1 MGDAGREGRAKGRRR
16 PSSDELERSMDQ
28 LSLEQAL
35 ADAELANSRV
45 IELTRQLVEAR
56 QKIAGL
62 EGPGPVVRALTSLR
76 HRIVAMLRGSP
87 LEAWAR
93 RLRAKLGR

>member
-1 MGDAGREGRAKGRRR
+1 M
-16 PSSDELERSMDQ
+16 PSSPT
-28 LSLEQAL
+28 A
-35 ADAELANSRV
+35 AV
-45 IELTRQLVEAR
+45 IELTRELVEAR